1 MTSQEDSQVA
11 SACGAALASS
21 CEVMVKVQDSMNT
34 ILESVQV
41 TNLQTQ
47 IAQKETRLELLKLQL
62 AVQRAEQNKV
72 KVQCSPEQCQQ
83 SSEKAPAVPEQ
94 LSAKRK
100 RTKHRNNCRYFQVCN
115 LTCLIIVPPPP
126 AYLTLQKKVDSH
138 T

>member
-1 MTSQEDSQVA
+1 MTNQEDSQVA

-62 AVQRAEQNKV
+62 AVQQN
-72 KVQCSPEQCQQ
+72 KVQCSPVQCQ

-100 RTKHRNNCRYFQVCN
+100 RTKPKNKCRYFQVCN
-115 LTCLIIVPPPP
+115 FTCLINVPP
-126 AYLTLQKKVDSH
+126 QG
-138 T
+138 